1 MALQPGDTI
10 DRYRVDA
17 LVEERTIT
25 AVYRVQ
31 HVELGSSHRLHI
43 VTAQNP
49 EVRERMRREWQAR
62 ARLRHPNIVGVT
74 DLIELDGAP
83 AVITDGTDTPTLARW
98 LTTTTPGMQAVD
110 TIARG
115 LIDGV
120 KAAHAHGLTHFDL
133 QPARIQLVHHGTRL
147 VPRIADFGL
156 VSVVMATRPDLHR
169 AGRSRSAAR
178 AVYLAP
184 EQIRQLDPPDTRAD
198 LFALGAILYEL
209 TTRRPAFAGHDR
221 LDTFNRISRGVFD
234 PPRDLQPDL
243 PDRMERAILGA
254 LVPGADSRIPD
265 ADTLA
270 RVWSGDLI
278 DWQTARL
285 AAARRRAARDLPP
298 PPEPSPAPRRVVRH
312 RSPKPEPAATPPPTL
327 VPESIE
333 DVLPEPSRPR
343 VAATSL
349 DDTSLPPIPPDLPS
363 ISPGA
368 VVGVGAAIGLL
379 AVFWWSTQPEPPS
392 SPPPAAV
399 AVVTPPEPAPVAPP
413 PEPVV
418 APTPEPVQEALPEPA
433 PKPKPPARTVPEPTP
448 APKPEPEAAPTPSP
462 WDAPPPATTASVDA
476 QGGVRI
482 WLVGAAGRFP
492 PGELP
497 PGTYTIKAFFDPM
510 TSVDAGTL
518 GVRAGERWTVQC
530 SKAMAVCS
538 VRAR

>member
-1 MALQPGDTI
+1 MFQTMQDVLDRLVSLAQPTNLLYIAIDGVAPRAKINQQRARRFVAAKMRDDTQH
-10 DRYRVDA
+10 A
-17 LVEERTIT
+17 LVEALDELRKQKVRTALHADAEEATAGEFDHNAISPGTAFMERMIAAVKDFVAKRLRQAAEHRAAGTPMPRALVGWRSADLKVVFSDCSVPREGEHKILDFIRRQKKAEDNAAIAAAELANPASQDAPRAT
-25 AVYRVQ
+25 PSAQQPKCKFCIYGEDADLIMLALALHDPRVRVMRQLQVYRR
-31 HVELGSSHRLHI
+31 HEL
-43 VTAQNP
+43 V
-49 EVRERMRREWQAR
+49 
-62 ARLRHPNIVGVT
+62 
-74 DLIELDGAP
+74 
-83 AVITDGTDTPTLARW
+83 
-98 LTTTTPGMQAVD
+98 
-110 TIARG
+110 
-115 LIDGV
+115 
-120 KAAHAHGLTHFDL
+120 
-133 QPARIQLVHHGTRL
+133 
-147 VPRIADFGL
+147 
-156 VSVVMATRPDLHR
+156 
-169 AGRSRSAAR
+169 
-178 AVYLAP
+178 
-184 EQIRQLDPPDTRAD
+184 
-198 LFALGAILYEL
+198 
-209 TTRRPAFAGHDR
+209 
-221 LDTFNRISRGVFD
+221 
-234 PPRDLQPDL
+234 
-243 PDRMERAILGA
+243 
-254 LVPGADSRIPD
+254 
-265 ADTLA
+265 
-270 RVWSGDLI
+270 
-278 DWQTARL
+278 
-285 AAARRRAARDLPP
+285 
-298 PPEPSPAPRRVVRH
+298 
-312 RSPKPEPAATPPPTL
+312 

-349 DDTSLPPIPPDLPS
+349 DDTSLPPIPPDLPR

-392 SPPPAAV
+392 TPPPAAV